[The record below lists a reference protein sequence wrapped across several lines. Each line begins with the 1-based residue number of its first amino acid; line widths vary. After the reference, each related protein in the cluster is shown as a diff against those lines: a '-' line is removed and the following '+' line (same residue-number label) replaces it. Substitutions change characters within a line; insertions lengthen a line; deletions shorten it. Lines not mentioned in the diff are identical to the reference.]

1 MNYLMNFR
9 NSCDHEWIAGEDVT
23 KDGSNQIKTYR
34 KPSLFGG
41 MNIHLQG
48 ILWSSPEYQGL
59 DHEPQAYFPVWKL
72 KSDMVV
78 AAQLRVEGWYS
89 ISTYPQLLQI
99 LLAISI

>member
-41 MNIHLQG
+41 MNIHLQAIFYG
-48 ILWSSPEYQGL
+48 LHQSTRAWTMSHKPIFQCESSSLTWWSQRSCESRDDTP
-59 DHEPQAYFPVWKL
+59 
-72 KSDMVV
+72 
-78 AAQLRVEGWYS
+78 
-89 ISTYPQLLQI
+89 
-99 LLAISI
+99 